1 MNEPF
6 PRPIPGETAPPNLIE
21 ANAAADAATDAAT
34 DATGDSAAESPAEL
48 IGEICVYVD
57 RERIAKYSITQGEY
71 LIGRD
76 PNCPVFVE
84 ADQVSRHHARLTFSA
99 FDLVIEDLS
108 SSNGVFIDGV
118 QVQLP
123 TLIRFD
129 QEVQIGAATLHIRL
143 GEAAAR
149 QLATS
154 LWDEDLG
161 MTQVREQI
169 SGQKYRFI
177 ANVNSGGM
185 GVILQSRDLRIRRTV
200 AMKVM
205 KSSSQFSRENVLRF
219 IEEAQLTGQL
229 EHPNI
234 VPVYE
239 LGLDEQ
245 SRIFYTMKFVKGI
258 TLDDVLHGIRQGTPE
273 ILKKYPLGALLT
285 IYQKICDA
293 MAFAHA
299 RGVVHR
305 DLKPANI
312 MIGAFGE
319 VLVMDWGLAKNITGD
334 RRETKAT
341 VLRESSI
348 SDGMGDDF
356 RGFQTMHGLIIGTPP
371 YISPEQA
378 RGELDKI
385 DARSDIYVLG
395 GILYSILT
403 LRPPVEADTVYEVAE
418 LIATD
423 QIKPPSSYNQAAN
436 KTTRNLQEGAPGE
449 PPRKTISLAHCPGK
463 RVPDG
468 LSAVVMKA
476 LSALPLERYQ
486 SVEELQDEVAAYQGG
501 FAPKAEK
508 ATLRR
513 QALLFAGR
521 HKIGVA
527 VFAVFTVIFH
537 FIIIGLF
544 LQVTRARDE
553 ALEQK
558 NRTTELMKELRG
570 TAPTY
575 AAEAVRLVEQQDF
588 TAALDKIEYALQQV
602 PNDPGYQ
609 SQRGDILQAQLRL
622 GEAVEAYEWAL
633 KINPDLPKTKQNLE
647 LTRRI
652 LKKVGSDEQIRPAL
666 LGELSKALEEQKRH
680 TAAVNVLGKSLREP
694 GDYGSQ
700 LKAFPEFEK
709 RPQRRQPMTEN
720 RPEKSAKP
728 AQPPSAK

>member
-1 MNEPF
+1 MGAGLANSVSDFLTVKPESDT
-6 PRPIPGETAPPNLIE
+6 RNGTAVP
-21 ANAAADAATDAAT
+21 ANAAILADVV
-34 DATGDSAAESPAEL
+34 
-48 IGEICVYVD
+48 VYSNQTLL
-57 RERIAKYSITQGEY
+57 AKYCIEHGDY
-71 LIGRD
+71 IIGRD
-76 PNCPVFVE
+76 STCHILVD
-84 ADQVSRHHARLTFSA
+84 ADQVSRHHARLTLSGFE
-99 FDLVIEDLS
+99 LVIEDVG

-118 QVQLP
+118 QVQIP
-123 TLIRFD
+123 TRVRAD
-129 QEVQIGAATLHIRL
+129 QEVQIGSARL
-143 GEAAAR
+143 RIGLKESASR
-149 QLATS
+149 QLAEA
-154 LWDEDLG
+154 LWDKDLG
-161 MTQVREQI
+161 LEAVRQMLEAK
-169 SGQKYRFI
+169 KYRVITTI
-177 ANVNSGGM
+177 ARGGM
-185 GVILQSRDLRIRRTV
+185 GVVMQARDLRIRRTV